1 MFKHFLNFI
10 SLPDIGTIEIGE
22 PIGFDKASY
31 KVKQDDKRFGRD
43 IIIANEDTELTFT
56 RDFFE
61 QMTITQI
68 LPDGS
73 IFNNASLGFDYLIDI
88 FNNEGYEGKVE
99 YIIQKDNITFS
110 TGIFSYSTASVEFD
124 NIKVKII
131 QNTNREI
138 IKRLE
143 DTDIN
148 AFSDKALDGRTI
160 TPCETTNILLK
171 AKPIIQESVWSAP
184 TNDFVLSQCVDPV
197 TGLLASFW
205 FNNVRQIEKSEI
217 RNTLTNFD
225 LFSQRV
231 SNNWTP
237 SLDNFR
243 IIKTINSLKNVKATI
258 ELHFKTEVLTE
269 QGFPSVSR
277 VFGYIVKGA
286 FGTTF
291 FDNFYN
297 AGAGTGI
304 QANTYIYYQS
314 GYVGTGTP
322 PAGQTI
328 SLSSEVNTVFNVDI
342 GDLDVGSQVWFVFG
356 CISNQTLTILKN
368 TQIKTKLS
376 ITATA
381 TAIDTVVKGVRLID
395 LVKHNVKSLADVEV
409 IAPDYDVNGEHYDN
423 FAFNGLLLGQIT
435 DKPFNNKF
443 KELIGFTDE
452 TCSDYQVNPN
462 TVEILPYNEFYTD
475 ELLAEFEELPSF
487 STNTKY
493 NKRYTLKTA
502 DFKYKR
508 SSSERE
514 TNGQNSIDDVH
525 TETQKFITDTVDSNL
540 KVEINHIRS
549 AFLIEQARQRAFDNQ
564 QTTSLQNDDNLFL
577 LKCVPLAPSSEGGF
591 SAVLLQ
597 QVDTTTNNLK
607 ILNNNIDGDGIDFN
621 WTLLGFKVGDA
632 FYIDL
637 GTNAGVYT
645 VISITSTILELDKV
659 VGVPTFTG
667 EEFIKLR
674 WYFTDVLYTNQTNE
688 GYTLIEGVANP
699 TDYSNLDYSWARNIQ
714 RWYPYLAT
722 ATKFKPNG
730 IIKTA
735 SFKTNGN
742 LITQKFGESQS
753 LADSG
758 DITNSVISIQ
768 KILNPNIHSVK
779 VYAPFD
785 EVTEL
790 IDDIQNKKGYVKVN
804 LNDGRTVK
812 GYVKELD
819 YSYIKE
825 ELDLEIEEKF
835 EGDFMEI
842 TSAGITF
849 PQYPNKN
856 NLNSFQINNNFVVL
870 FDENENQMYPP
881 VRFTKIKIN
890 GVLFTDLTTFTD
902 ALTTLIG

>member
-68 LPDGS
+68 LPNGN

-88 FNNEGYEGKVE
+88 FNNEGYEGKIE

-143 DTDIN
+143 DTDVD
-148 AFSDKALDGRTI
+148 AFNDTALDGRTI

-171 AKPIIQESVWSAP
+171 SKPIIQQS
-184 TNDFVLSQCVDPV
+184 
-197 TGLLASFW
+197 
-205 FNNVRQIEKSEI
+205 IYEKSFAISSLTVAKFYSLSLNRNIVLAEI
-217 RNTLTNFD
+217 DNTLTA
-225 LFSQRV
+225 FSDVVYHPLDGVNREMTLQELMAGGFNYINV
-231 SNNWTP
+231 SEGQSNK
-237 SLDNFR
+237 L
-243 IIKTINSLKNVKATI
+243 IKANTTINQINVKIKFKASMRSRNGNAENFIYYIMKSEPSQFFENYLNKNFEKVI
-258 ELHFKTEVLTE
+258 EVPLT
-269 QGFPSVSR
+269 SST
-277 VFGYIVKGA
+277 YIDVDLNID
-286 FGTTF
+286 F
-291 FDNFYN
+291 NSNIILN
-297 AGAGTGI
+297 AGEILYGGYSALN
-304 QANTYIYYQS
+304 NTSFVDFNI
-314 GYVGTGTP
+314 
-322 PAGQTI
+322 I
-328 SLSSEVNTVFNVDI
+328 NSEITFTVT
-342 GDLDVGSQVWFVFG
+342 ST
-356 CISNQTLTILKN
+356 S
-368 TQIKTKLS
+368 
-376 ITATA
+376 
-381 TAIDTVVKGVRLID
+381 IDTIVKGVRLID

-475 ELLAEFEELPSF
+475 ELLAEFQELPSF

-597 QVDTTTNNLK
+597 QVDSTTNNLK

-714 RWYPYLAT
+714 RWFPYLAT

-758 DITNSVISIQ
+758 DIDNAIISTN

-790 IDDIQNKKGYVKVN
+790 IDDIQDKKGYVKVN

-819 YSYIKE
+819 YSWIKE

-842 TSAGITF
+842 TSVGITF

-890 GVLFTDLTTFTD
+890 GVQFTDLTTFTD
-902 ALTTLIG
+902 ALITLIG

>member
-68 LPDGS
+68 LPNGN

-88 FNNEGYEGKVE
+88 FNNEGYEGKIE

-143 DTDIN
+143 DTDVD
-148 AFSDKALDGRTI
+148 AFNDTALDGRTI

-171 AKPIIQESVWSAP
+171 SKPIIQQS
-184 TNDFVLSQCVDPV
+184 
-197 TGLLASFW
+197 
-205 FNNVRQIEKSEI
+205 IYEKSFAISSLTVAKFYSLSLNRNIVLAEI
-217 RNTLTNFD
+217 DNTLTA
-225 LFSQRV
+225 FSDVVYHPLDGVNREMTLQELMAGGFNYINV
-231 SNNWTP
+231 SEGQSNK
-237 SLDNFR
+237 L
-243 IIKTINSLKNVKATI
+243 IKANTTINQINVKIKFKASMRSRNGNAENFIYYIMKSEPSQFFENYLNKNFEKVI
-258 ELHFKTEVLTE
+258 EVPLT
-269 QGFPSVSR
+269 SST
-277 VFGYIVKGA
+277 YIDVDLNID
-286 FGTTF
+286 F
-291 FDNFYN
+291 NSNIILN
-297 AGAGTGI
+297 AGEILYGGYSALN
-304 QANTYIYYQS
+304 NTSFVDFNI
-314 GYVGTGTP
+314 
-322 PAGQTI
+322 I
-328 SLSSEVNTVFNVDI
+328 NSEITFTVT
-342 GDLDVGSQVWFVFG
+342 ST
-356 CISNQTLTILKN
+356 S
-368 TQIKTKLS
+368 
-376 ITATA
+376 
-381 TAIDTVVKGVRLID
+381 IDTIVKGVRLID

-475 ELLAEFEELPSF
+475 ELLAEFQELPSF

-597 QVDTTTNNLK
+597 QVDSTTNNLK

-714 RWYPYLAT
+714 RWFPYLAT

-758 DITNSVISIQ
+758 DIDNAIISTN

-825 ELDLEIEEKF
+825 ELDLDIEEKF

-870 FDENENQMYPP
+870 FDENENQLYPP

-890 GVLFTDLTTFTD
+890 GVQFTDLTAFTD

>member
-68 LPDGS
+68 LPNGN

-88 FNNEGYEGKVE
+88 FNNEGYEGKIE

-143 DTDIN
+143 DTDVD
-148 AFSDKALDGRTI
+148 AFNDTALDGRTI

-171 AKPIIQESVWSAP
+171 SKPIIQQS
-184 TNDFVLSQCVDPV
+184 
-197 TGLLASFW
+197 
-205 FNNVRQIEKSEI
+205 IYEKSFAISSLTVAKFYSLSLNRNIVLAEI
-217 RNTLTNFD
+217 DNTLTA
-225 LFSQRV
+225 FSDVVYHPLDGVNREMTLQELMAGGFNYINV
-231 SNNWTP
+231 SEGQSNK
-237 SLDNFR
+237 L
-243 IIKTINSLKNVKATI
+243 IKANTTINQINVKIKFKASMRSRNGNAENFIYYIMKSEPSQFFENYLNKNFEKVI
-258 ELHFKTEVLTE
+258 EVPLT
-269 QGFPSVSR
+269 SST
-277 VFGYIVKGA
+277 YIDVDLNID
-286 FGTTF
+286 F
-291 FDNFYN
+291 NSNIILN
-297 AGAGTGI
+297 AGEILYGGYSALN
-304 QANTYIYYQS
+304 NTSFVDFNI
-314 GYVGTGTP
+314 
-322 PAGQTI
+322 I
-328 SLSSEVNTVFNVDI
+328 NSEITFTVT
-342 GDLDVGSQVWFVFG
+342 ST
-356 CISNQTLTILKN
+356 S
-368 TQIKTKLS
+368 
-376 ITATA
+376 
-381 TAIDTVVKGVRLID
+381 IDTIVKGVRLID

-475 ELLAEFEELPSF
+475 ELLAEFQELPSF

-597 QVDTTTNNLK
+597 QVDSTTNNLK

-714 RWYPYLAT
+714 RWFPYLAT

-753 LADSG
+753 LSDSG

-819 YSYIKE
+819 YSWIKE

-842 TSAGITF
+842 TSDGITY

-870 FDENENQMYPP
+870 FDENDNQLYPP

-890 GVLFTDLTTFTD
+890 GVQFTDLTAFTD

>member
-68 LPDGS
+68 LPNGN

-88 FNNEGYEGKVE
+88 FNNEGYEGKIE

-143 DTDIN
+143 DTDVD
-148 AFSDKALDGRTI
+148 AFNDTALDGRTI

-171 AKPIIQESVWSAP
+171 SKPIIQQS
-184 TNDFVLSQCVDPV
+184 
-197 TGLLASFW
+197 
-205 FNNVRQIEKSEI
+205 IYEKSFAISSLTVAKFYSLSLNRNIVLAEI
-217 RNTLTNFD
+217 DNTLTA
-225 LFSQRV
+225 FSDVVYHPLDGVNREMTLQELMAGGFNYINV
-231 SNNWTP
+231 SEGQSNK
-237 SLDNFR
+237 L
-243 IIKTINSLKNVKATI
+243 IKANTTINQINVKIKFKASMRSRNGNAENFIYYIMKSEPSQFFENYLNKNFEKVI
-258 ELHFKTEVLTE
+258 EVPLT
-269 QGFPSVSR
+269 SST
-277 VFGYIVKGA
+277 YIDVDLNID
-286 FGTTF
+286 F
-291 FDNFYN
+291 NSNIILN
-297 AGAGTGI
+297 AGEILYGGYSALN
-304 QANTYIYYQS
+304 NTSFVDFNI
-314 GYVGTGTP
+314 
-322 PAGQTI
+322 I
-328 SLSSEVNTVFNVDI
+328 NSEITFTVT
-342 GDLDVGSQVWFVFG
+342 ST
-356 CISNQTLTILKN
+356 S
-368 TQIKTKLS
+368 
-376 ITATA
+376 
-381 TAIDTVVKGVRLID
+381 IDTIVKGVRLID

-597 QVDTTTNNLK
+597 QVDSTTNNLK

-714 RWYPYLAT
+714 RWFPYLAT

-758 DITNSVISIQ
+758 DIDNAIISTN

-790 IDDIQNKKGYVKVN
+790 IDDIQDKKGYVKVN

-825 ELDLEIEEKF
+825 ELDLDIEEKF

-842 TSAGITF
+842 TSDGITY

-890 GVLFTDLTTFTD
+890 GVQFTDLTTFTD

>member
-68 LPDGS
+68 LPNGN

-88 FNNEGYEGKVE
+88 FNNEGYEGKIE

-143 DTDIN
+143 DTDVD
-148 AFSDKALDGRTI
+148 AFNDTALDGRTI

-171 AKPIIQESVWSAP
+171 SKPIIQQS
-184 TNDFVLSQCVDPV
+184 
-197 TGLLASFW
+197 
-205 FNNVRQIEKSEI
+205 IYEKSFAISSLTVAKFYSLSLNRNIVLAEI
-217 RNTLTNFD
+217 DNTLTA
-225 LFSQRV
+225 FSDVVYHPLDGVNREMTLQELMAGGFNYINV
-231 SNNWTP
+231 SEGQSNK
-237 SLDNFR
+237 L
-243 IIKTINSLKNVKATI
+243 IKANTTINQINVKIKFKASMRSRNGNAENFIYYIMKSEPSQFFENYLNKNFEKVI
-258 ELHFKTEVLTE
+258 EVPLT
-269 QGFPSVSR
+269 SST
-277 VFGYIVKGA
+277 YIDVDLNID
-286 FGTTF
+286 F
-291 FDNFYN
+291 NSNIILN
-297 AGAGTGI
+297 AGEILYGGYSALN
-304 QANTYIYYQS
+304 NTSFVDFNI
-314 GYVGTGTP
+314 
-322 PAGQTI
+322 I
-328 SLSSEVNTVFNVDI
+328 NSEITFTVT
-342 GDLDVGSQVWFVFG
+342 ST
-356 CISNQTLTILKN
+356 S
-368 TQIKTKLS
+368 
-376 ITATA
+376 
-381 TAIDTVVKGVRLID
+381 IDTIVKGVRLID

-475 ELLAEFEELPSF
+475 ELLAEFQELPSF

-597 QVDTTTNNLK
+597 QVDSTTNNLK

-714 RWYPYLAT
+714 RWFPYLAT

-753 LADSG
+753 LSDSG

-819 YSYIKE
+819 YSWIKE

-842 TSAGITF
+842 TSDGITY

-870 FDENENQMYPP
+870 FDENENQLYPP

-890 GVLFTDLTTFTD
+890 GVQFTDLTAFTD

>member
-68 LPDGS
+68 LPNGN

-88 FNNEGYEGKVE
+88 FNNEGYEGKIE

-143 DTDIN
+143 DTDVD
-148 AFSDKALDGRTI
+148 AFNDTALDGRTI

-171 AKPIIQESVWSAP
+171 SKPIIQQS
-184 TNDFVLSQCVDPV
+184 
-197 TGLLASFW
+197 
-205 FNNVRQIEKSEI
+205 IYEKSFAISSLTVAKFYSLSLNRNIVLAEI
-217 RNTLTNFD
+217 DNTLTA
-225 LFSQRV
+225 FSDVVYHPLDGVNREMTLQELMAGGFNYINV
-231 SNNWTP
+231 SEGQSNK
-237 SLDNFR
+237 L
-243 IIKTINSLKNVKATI
+243 IKANTTINQINVKIKFKASMRSRNGNAENFIYYIMKSEPSQFFENYLNKNFEKVI
-258 ELHFKTEVLTE
+258 EVPLT
-269 QGFPSVSR
+269 SST
-277 VFGYIVKGA
+277 YIDVDLNID
-286 FGTTF
+286 F
-291 FDNFYN
+291 NSNIILN
-297 AGAGTGI
+297 AGEILYGGYSALN
-304 QANTYIYYQS
+304 NTSFVDFNI
-314 GYVGTGTP
+314 
-322 PAGQTI
+322 I
-328 SLSSEVNTVFNVDI
+328 NSEITFTVT
-342 GDLDVGSQVWFVFG
+342 ST
-356 CISNQTLTILKN
+356 S
-368 TQIKTKLS
+368 
-376 ITATA
+376 
-381 TAIDTVVKGVRLID
+381 IDTIVKGVRLID

-475 ELLAEFEELPSF
+475 ELLAEFQELPSF

-597 QVDTTTNNLK
+597 QVDSTTNNLK

-714 RWYPYLAT
+714 RWFPYLAT

-758 DITNSVISIQ
+758 DIDNAIISTN

-790 IDDIQNKKGYVKVN
+790 IDDIQDKKGYVKVN

-819 YSYIKE
+819 YSWIKE

-842 TSAGITF
+842 TSDGITY

-870 FDENENQMYPP
+870 FDENDNQLYPP

-890 GVLFTDLTTFTD
+890 GVQFTDLTTFTD